1 MSGPIDMPIIH
12 PPSFVTLAVVPFN
25 INPHF
30 PVAKPYPTHK
40 GETREDRLREFH
52 VFNPQPV
59 VGLHEDGILR
69 INGQRI
75 SLLGNRRDWLFRAGQ
90 ERMRIEPGMLPDDL
104 F

>member
-59 VGLHEDGILR
+59 VGLMKTGSSESTASGLASSETAAI
-69 INGQRI
+69 GF
-75 SLLGNRRDWLFRAGQ
+75 SERAKRG
-90 ERMRIEPGMLPDDL
+90 
-104 F
+104 